1 MTSQVASSFV
11 QSISLIELTP
21 LSIEEGSR
29 LLLRLV
35 QCDQPSEIDVAS
47 AKGVSEMVG
56 GLPIAIAHM
65 AGYMFT
71 SKTSPKELQEKLTTG
86 EAYDIWLKPKS
97 WTTPLYEQRL
107 DKVWQIA
114 LRELPESAVK
124 LLFVLSM
131 LNPDAIPDEM
141 LDKWGSMNL
150 NPSHQRSVKIHYY
163 RPYFGQAQKIWEML
177 KSYGSGIEPLG

>member
-11 QSISLIELTP
+11 QSISLIEPVP

-29 LLLRLV
+29 LLLRLM
-35 QCDQPSEIDVAS
+35 QCNQPSEKDVAS
-47 AKGVSEMVG
+47 AENVSEMVG

-65 AGYMFT
+65 AGFMFT
-71 SKTSPKELQEKLTTG
+71 SKTSPKELQEKLKTG

-97 WTTPLYEQRL
+97 WTTPLYKKAL

-114 LRELPESAVK
+114 LRELPDSAVK
-124 LLFVLSM
+124 LLFVISM
-131 LNPDAIPDEM
+131 LHPDAIPDEL

-150 NPSHQRSVKIHYY
+150 DPSHQRSVNMHY
-163 RPYFGQAQKIWEML
+163 
-177 KSYGSGIEPLG
+177 

>member
-11 QSISLIELTP
+11 QSISLIAPVP

-29 LLLRLV
+29 LLLRLI
-35 QCDQPSEIDVAS
+35 QCDQPSEKDVAS

-65 AGYMFT
+65 AGFMFT
-71 SKTSPKELQEKLTTG
+71 SKTSPTELQEKLMTR
-86 EAYDIWLKPKS
+86 EAYDIWRKPKL
-97 WTTPLYEQRL
+97 WTTPLYEQTL

-124 LLFVLSM
+124 LLLVLSM
-131 LNPDAIPDEM
+131 LNADAIPDEM
-141 LDKWGSMNL
+141 LDKWASMNL
-150 NPSHQRSVKIHYY
+150 NPSHQRSVNMHY
-163 RPYFGQAQKIWEML
+163 
-177 KSYGSGIEPLG
+177 